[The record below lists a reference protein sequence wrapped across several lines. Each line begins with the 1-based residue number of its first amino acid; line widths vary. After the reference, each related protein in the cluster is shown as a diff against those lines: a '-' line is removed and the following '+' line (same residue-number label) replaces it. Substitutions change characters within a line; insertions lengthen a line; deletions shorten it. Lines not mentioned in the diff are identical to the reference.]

1 MHESEV
7 KECRGNQ
14 SDRVLILDVPN
25 LQTEG
30 FVKNMKGLRTNATK
44 SMDVTQKP
52 NEGMAE
58 LGNESVTDTQHS
70 IRFVKYV

>member
-14 SDRVLILDVPN
+14 SDRVLIPDVPN

-30 FVKNMKGLRTNATK
+30 SVKNMKGLRTNAMK
-44 SMDVTQKP
+44 SMGVTLKP

-58 LGNESVTDTQHS
+58 LGNASVTDTQHS
-70 IRFVKYV
+70 IRFVRCV

>member
-14 SDRVLILDVPN
+14 SDRVLIPDAQDL
-25 LQTEG
+25 LTEG
-30 FVKNMKGLRTNATK
+30 SAKNTNSKRTNAMR
-44 SMDVTQKP
+44 SMSVTPKP

-58 LGNESVTDTQHS
+58 LGNESETDTQHN
-70 IRFVKYV
+70 IHFVRCV